1 MEIKKG
7 VAVSPG
13 IAIAKALIIDSEDYR
28 IPRRSIEPSQ
38 RMIEVQRARNAFKG
52 AIEDLTRLQEA
63 QDQIE
68 QGKIKDI
75 FAVHL
80 RFLHD
85 RSLRKKITDLVHSE
99 SMTAEYA
106 VSSTLREIASH
117 FTKVKDP
124 YISERAADIYDI
136 ERRLLRQLLGKKRED
151 VGHLTEQVAVVAREL
166 SPTQTAGFNKEFVK
180 GMATDAGG
188 RTSHTAIVARSLAI
202 PAVVALE
209 DLTESIH
216 GGDTV
221 IIDGNRGI
229 VIVNPDDGTVRQ
241 YEEYSQEF
249 AELEHKLD
257 AIREKPAV
265 TRDGVKIT
273 LLGNIEFPD
282 ETELVLQKGGEGIG
296 LYRTEFLYLN
306 TQTEPTEEE
315 HYKAYAETISVFK
328 HRPVIIRTV
337 DLGADKYTQSRR
349 FVPEPNPFLGLRS
362 IRFCLQNLMMFK
374 TQLHAILRASVLGDV
389 QIMFPLITNLQ
400 ELMQTKMILRDVM
413 EDLDEESIAY
423 NRDIH
428 IGIMIETP
436 SAALTAF
443 TFARDVDFFSIGTND
458 LTQYTLAVDR
468 GNELVSTLYS
478 PADPAVLRLMRTVI
492 QDAHK
497 AQKDLSI
504 CGEMAS
510 EPEYIMLL
518 LGMGVRTLS
527 LAPPMIPEIKQI
539 IRSVTIEDCNKL
551 ARNVIGMNSERQI
564 SNYLRELGTT
574 DIQLSPRCRKK
585 NPAGGL
591 LTCLTL
597 PQEPQSALYVA
608 KYHKSLFADNLCKNM
623 PQKWPSIPQ

>member
-7 VAVSPG
+7 IAVSPG

-28 IPRRSIEPSQ
+28 IPRRSIKPSQ
-38 RMIEVQRARNAFKG
+38 RMTEIQRVRNTFKD
-52 AIEDLTRLQEA
+52 AIGELTRLETV
-63 QDQIE
+63 QDE
-68 QGKIKDI
+68 SEEGKVKDI

-85 RSLRKKITDLVHSE
+85 RSLRKRITDLVHSE
-99 SMTAEYA
+99 LVTAEYA
-106 VSSTLREIASH
+106 VSTTLREIASH

-151 VGHLTEQVAVVAREL
+151 VEHLTEEVAVVAREL
-166 SPTQTAGFNKEFVK
+166 SPTQTAGLNKEFVK
-180 GMATDAGG
+180 GLATDAGG
-188 RTSHTAIVARSLAI
+188 RTSHTAIVARSLGI

-209 DLTESIH
+209 DLTDTI
-216 GGDTV
+216 GGADVV

-229 VIVNPDDGTVRQ
+229 VIVNPDDETIRQ
-241 YEEYSQEF
+241 YAKYALEF

-265 TRDGVKIT
+265 TRDGIKIT
-273 LLGNIEFPD
+273 LLGNIEFP
-282 ETELVLQKGGEGIG
+282 EEAEMVLQKGGEGIG

-306 TQTEPTEEE
+306 TEREPAEDD
-315 HYKAYAETISVFK
+315 HYNAYAETISVFK

-337 DLGADKYTQSRR
+337 DLGADKYTQSKR
-349 FVPEPNPFLGLRS
+349 FAPEPNPFLGLRS

-374 TQLHAILRASVLGDV
+374 AQLHAVLRASVLGEV
-389 QIMFPLITNLQ
+389 RIMFPLITNIQ
-400 ELMQTKMILRDVM
+400 ELMQAKLILRDVM

-423 NRDIH
+423 NKNIQV
-428 IGIMIETP
+428 GIMIETP
-436 SAALTAF
+436 SAALIAATL
-443 TFARDVDFFSIGTND
+443 ARDADFCSIGTND

-478 PADPAVLRLMRTVI
+478 SADPAVLRLIRTVI

-497 AQKDLSI
+497 AEIDLHI

-518 LGMGVRTLS
+518 LGMGVRTMS

-539 IRSVTIEDCNKL
+539 IRSVTIEDCNNV
-551 ARNVIGMNSERQI
+551 ARKILGMNSERQI
-564 SNYLRELGTT
+564 SNYLRDAT
-574 DIQLSPRCRKK
+574 RKI
-585 NPAGGL
+585 
-591 LTCLTL
+591 L
-597 PQEPQSALYVA
+597 PEV
-608 KYHKSLFADNLCKNM
+608 F
-623 PQKWPSIPQ
+623 